1 MLLFKKGNYVPDAI
15 MYQIQRKVKEESELQ
30 KVENPLGYKSIW
42 RLLASFS
49 GPTIIATLVYS
60 IYNIVDQVYI
70 GQGVGYLGNAATTV
84 SFPIT
89 TLMSSISLLI
99 SAGGSAYA
107 SIRLGEK
114 REDEAERTL
123 SNMLLAS
130 LVLGLIYMAVCLLFI
145 KPLLRIFG
153 TTEEI
158 MPYAMDY
165 APIILIGTPAMMLAS
180 VLANMARTDGAPKIS
195 MFGTVLGAALNAVL
209 DPVYMFVFHWGVR
222 GAAIAT
228 ITSQYISAAVLL
240 IYFIRKSKNPLHM
253 RLKRKYLKLDF
264 GLTGSYLKLGISS
277 CVTQGVGAIMQT
289 IMNNTLRYYG
299 ALSPVGSEVAISA
312 VGVVTKVAM
321 VMATFGIGI
330 ANGVQPIFG
339 FNWGAKKYDRVYE
352 AYRKAACSAVFAIF
366 AMWVVCQIFPEAIL
380 SLFGDEEA
388 EFATFAVHALRIILF
403 FTFLGGFQNVSV
415 NYFQSTGQ
423 VMKAT
428 ILSLLRQLLV
438 LIPLLLILP
447 RFFGLDGA
455 LYATPV
461 SDVCSTV
468 VVACFMIPEMRR
480 LKKMIQENSSSN
492 QIQI

>member
-1 MLLFKKGNYVPDAI
+1 M
-15 MYQIQRKVKEESELQ
+15 
-30 KVENPLGYKSIW
+30 
-42 RLLASFS
+42 
-49 GPTIIATLVYS
+49 
-60 IYNIVDQVYI
+60 DQVYI

-89 TLMSSISLLI
+89 TLMSAISLLI

-153 TTEEI
+153 TTDEI

-339 FNWGAKKYDRVYE
+339 FNWGAKKYDWVYE
-352 AYRKAACSAVFAIF
+352 AYRKAACSAVFAILPCGWCARYF
-366 AMWVVCQIFPEAIL
+366 LRRSFPCSAMRRRSLRRLRFMRCEL
-380 SLFGDEEA
+380 SC
-388 EFATFAVHALRIILF
+388 
-403 FTFLGGFQNVSV
+403 
-415 NYFQSTGQ
+415 
-423 VMKAT
+423 
-428 ILSLLRQLLV
+428 SLL
-438 LIPLLLILP
+438 
-447 RFFGLDGA
+447 
-455 LYATPV
+455 
-461 SDVCSTV
+461 
-468 VVACFMIPEMRR
+468 
-480 LKKMIQENSSSN
+480 SSADSRMFL
-492 QIQI
+492 

>member
-1 MLLFKKGNYVPDAI
+1 
-15 MYQIQRKVKEESELQ
+15 
-30 KVENPLGYKSIW
+30 
-42 RLLASFS
+42 
-49 GPTIIATLVYS
+49 
-60 IYNIVDQVYI
+60 
-70 GQGVGYLGNAATTV
+70 
-84 SFPIT
+84 
-89 TLMSSISLLI
+89 
-99 SAGGSAYA
+99 
-107 SIRLGEK
+107 
-114 REDEAERTL
+114 
-123 SNMLLAS
+123 
-130 LVLGLIYMAVCLLFI
+130 
-145 KPLLRIFG
+145 
-153 TTEEI
+153 
-158 MPYAMDY
+158 
-165 APIILIGTPAMMLAS
+165 
-180 VLANMARTDGAPKIS
+180 
-195 MFGTVLGAALNAVL
+195 
-209 DPVYMFVFHWGVR
+209 
-222 GAAIAT
+222 
-228 ITSQYISAAVLL
+228 
-240 IYFIRKSKNPLHM
+240 
-253 RLKRKYLKLDF
+253 
-264 GLTGSYLKLGISS
+264 
-277 CVTQGVGAIMQT
+277 MQT

>member
-1 MLLFKKGNYVPDAI
+1 M
-15 MYQIQRKVKEESELQ
+15 Q

-209 DPVYMFVFHWGVR
+209 DPVYMFVFH
-222 GAAIAT
+222 
-228 ITSQYISAAVLL
+228 
-240 IYFIRKSKNPLHM
+240 
-253 RLKRKYLKLDF
+253 
-264 GLTGSYLKLGISS
+264 
-277 CVTQGVGAIMQT
+277 
-289 IMNNTLRYYG
+289 
-299 ALSPVGSEVAISA
+299 
-312 VGVVTKVAM
+312 
-321 VMATFGIGI
+321 
-330 ANGVQPIFG
+330 
-339 FNWGAKKYDRVYE
+339 
-352 AYRKAACSAVFAIF
+352 
-366 AMWVVCQIFPEAIL
+366 
-380 SLFGDEEA
+380 
-388 EFATFAVHALRIILF
+388 
-403 FTFLGGFQNVSV
+403 
-415 NYFQSTGQ
+415 
-423 VMKAT
+423 
-428 ILSLLRQLLV
+428 
-438 LIPLLLILP
+438 
-447 RFFGLDGA
+447 
-455 LYATPV
+455 
-461 SDVCSTV
+461 
-468 VVACFMIPEMRR
+468 
-480 LKKMIQENSSSN
+480 
-492 QIQI
+492 

>member
-1 MLLFKKGNYVPDAI
+1 M
-15 MYQIQRKVKEESELQ
+15 Q

-89 TLMSSISLLI
+89 TLMSAISLLI

-153 TTEEI
+153 TTDEI

-299 ALSPVGSEVAISA
+299 ALSPVGT
-312 VGVVTKVAM
+312 GNGGKLTDRCRDP
-321 VMATFGIGI
+321 I
-330 ANGVQPIFG
+330 ARRRNVRTSLCRRNGRA
-339 FNWGAKKYDRVYE
+339 NL
-352 AYRKAACSAVFAIF
+352 YRGRSKNIYL
-366 AMWVVCQIFPEAIL
+366 Q
-380 SLFGDEEA
+380 
-388 EFATFAVHALRIILF
+388 ALRRYLY
-403 FTFLGGFQNVSV
+403 GFH
-415 NYFQSTGQ
+415 TG
-423 VMKAT
+423 
-428 ILSLLRQLLV
+428 
-438 LIPLLLILP
+438 
-447 RFFGLDGA
+447 
-455 LYATPV
+455 
-461 SDVCSTV
+461 
-468 VVACFMIPEMRR
+468 RR
-480 LKKMIQENSSSN
+480 ASSSRRPRCCGRVRYGWEN
-492 QIQI
+492 RKKPLFRMQYGNCGAGKDTGVRPSLPDRSCAGNSTAGWEHHEDLHFLQDGREPERDPAGKIHKAVPNFILTMGK